1 MDNPTTVKKNN
12 INEIKEIIQLINGA
26 IENDEY
32 EDAFFLF
39 IKFVG
44 TLSNE
49 DRDLVFAFYRRQFEK
64 QNI

>member
-1 MDNPTTVKKNN
+1 MDTSAKKNN
-12 INEIKEIIQLINGA
+12 INELKEIVQLIDGA

-32 EDAFFLF
+32 EEAFFLF

-49 DRDLVFAFYRRQFEK
+49 DRDVIFEFYKRRFK
-64 QNI
+64 IQNG

>member
-1 MDNPTTVKKNN
+1 MDTSAKKNN
-12 INEIKEIIQLINGA
+12 INELKEIVQLIDSA

-32 EDAFFLF
+32 EEAFFLF

-49 DRDLVFAFYRRQFEK
+49 DRDVIFALYNRRFEN
-64 QNI
+64 QNN

>member
-1 MDNPTTVKKNN
+1 MDAPAKKNN
-12 INEIKEIIQLINGA
+12 INELKEIVQLIDGA

-32 EDAFFLF
+32 EEAFFLF

-49 DRDLVFAFYRRQFEK
+49 DRDVIFAFYTNK
-64 QNI
+64 HLSSYT